1 MIPAIAQRFDRHA
14 HNYDNRFSAYIGEH
28 ELRQIRKLVP
38 PRSQVLDYGC
48 GTGRTTLDLLKRGCT
63 VTAFDISPQ
72 MLQRAMSKAAQ
83 AGLQAEFVLD
93 PRQIEGRAWPFVTC
107 IGVLDYY
114 PNPLDMLLTLRR
126 FVQPDGRLVVTF
138 PNALNPQAWLYKWIS
153 RWTVPA
159 TPHTPGY
166 VRQACLQAGLRPEVL
181 LHAFPSRPPLGHTLV
196 LSLSPML

>member
-1 MIPAIAQRFDRHA
+1 
-14 HNYDNRFSAYIGEH
+14 
-28 ELRQIRKLVP
+28 
-38 PRSQVLDYGC
+38 
-48 GTGRTTLDLLKRGCT
+48 
-63 VTAFDISPQ
+63 
-72 MLQRAMSKAAQ
+72 
-83 AGLQAEFVLD
+83 
-93 PRQIEGRAWPFVTC
+93 
-107 IGVLDYY
+107 
-114 PNPLDMLLTLRR
+114 MLLTLRR

>member
-1 MIPAIAQRFDRHA
+1 MIPLIAQKFDRHA
-14 HNYDNRFSAYIGEH
+14 PKYENRFSAFIGER

-38 PRSQVLDYGC
+38 PNSRVLDYGC

-72 MLQRAMSKAAQ
+72 MLLRAQSKVAQ
-83 AGLQAEFVLD
+83 AGFQAEFVLN
-93 PRQIEGRAWPFVTC
+93 PHQIEGRTWPYVTC

-114 PNPLDMLLTLRR
+114 PDPLNMLLILRQ

-138 PNALNPQAWLYKWIS
+138 PNALNPQAWLYKWVS

-159 TPHTPGY
+159 TPHTPTS
-166 VRQACLQAGLRPEVL
+166 VRRACQQAGLRVDTL
-181 LHAFPSRPPLGHTLV
+181 LHAFPSCPPLGHTLV
-196 LSLSPML
+196 CSLSPML